1 MVEPMANLLQH
12 HTLATLSWCAAG
24 FLSGSVP
31 FGLIL
36 ALVVGKT
43 DVRTHG
49 SGNIGATNVARVV
62 GRKLGIV
69 TLILD
74 ALKGALPALAVASW
88 PPTGIVSI
96 QEALLGGL
104 VGLAALLG
112 HCFTPWL
119 RFKGGK
125 GVATGLGV
133 LLALHPEV
141 AAYGLGAFAVAFLAS
156 RVVSVSSLSAAVVV
170 VAALFVIGP
179 VDVRLA
185 PMIACLVVIIARHG
199 DNIRR
204 LRRREELPL

>member
-1 MVEPMANLLQH
+1 MATLLQH
-12 HTLATLSWCAAG
+12 HTLTTLSWCGAG
-24 FLSGSVP
+24 FLSGSIP

-36 ALVVGKT
+36 ALLVGKT
-43 DVRTHG
+43 DVRTRG

-62 GRKLGIV
+62 GRKLGLV
-69 TLILD
+69 TLLLD
-74 ALKGALPALAVASW
+74 ALKGALPALAVALG
-88 PPTGIVSI
+88 PPPDLTDV
-96 QEALLGGL
+96 ALPLLGGL
-104 VGLAALLG
+104 VGLSALLG
-112 HCFTPWL
+112 HCYTPWL

-156 RVVSVSSLSAAVVV
+156 RVVSVSSLSAVFVVV
-170 VAALFVIGP
+170 VALFVIGP

-185 PMIACLVVIIARHG
+185 PMIACLVVIVARHR

-204 LRRREELPL
+204 LRRREELSV